1 MSDDTRTRILAAA
14 GPVFAEKGFQAATV
28 REICQEADVNV
39 AAINY
44 YFGDKE
50 RLYIETV
57 KRAHQMQ
64 HEQVAAPEWPEDTA
78 AETKLYDFVLTLLTT
93 MIGVKTA
100 RWQNQLLMREMVE
113 PSTACRELVQEN
125 VRPRFEMLLGIL
137 DELLP
142 PDFPRFRRHQ
152 VALSVVGQCVH
163 YHVGRAVIPLLVNEE
178 DLREEYTPR
187 QLARHITD
195 FTLASLGL
203 HPPLTETS
211 ETGTRASVAGKN
223 TR

>member
-28 REICQEADVNV
+28 REICQDADVNV
-39 AAINY
+39 ASINY

-64 HEQVAAPEWPEDTA
+64 HEQVAPPEWPAGTPP
-78 AETKLYDFVLTLLTT
+78 ETKLHDFVLTMLTT

-100 RWQNQLLMREMVE
+100 PWQNELLMREMVE
-113 PSTACRELVQEN
+113 PTNACRELVQEN

-137 DELLP
+137 DEVLP
-142 PDFPRFRRHQ
+142 PEVPQSRRHQ
-152 VALSVVGQCVH
+152 AALSIVGQCLH
-163 YHVGRAVIPLLVNEE
+163 YYVGRAVIPLLVE
-178 DLREEYTPR
+178 EEYWGEDYSPQ
-187 QLARHITD
+187 QLARHIAE
-195 FTLASLGL
+195 FSLAALGL
-203 HPPLTETS
+203 SPPLS
-211 ETGTRASVAGKN
+211 EARERCAEASVAEN
-223 TR
+223 TP